1 MRLFF
6 FPYLFL
12 RPVLITDV
20 SFFVVSSAD
29 NSPREFIDL
38 SEALETVG
46 TSAYAGAIQYLSNDV
61 GLPYVLLYNLH

>member
-1 MRLFF
+1 MFF
-6 FPYLFL
+6 
-12 RPVLITDV
+12 

-46 TSAYAGAIQYLSNDV
+46 TSAYAGAIEYLSDNV
-61 GLPYVLLYNLH
+61 SLPYFLLYSLH